1 MVTRCL
7 VVMIE
12 LMNASLT
19 REGRPVL
26 SPMNMQLAAGQHL
39 AVLGPNGAGKSSLL
53 RLLSGDSC
61 VQPAVG
67 CLCLEITQPRC
78 L

>member
-1 MVTRCL
+1 
-7 VVMIE
+7 MIE

-53 RLLSGDSC
+53 RLLSGDMRA
-61 VQPAVG
+61 PAAG

-78 L
+78 H